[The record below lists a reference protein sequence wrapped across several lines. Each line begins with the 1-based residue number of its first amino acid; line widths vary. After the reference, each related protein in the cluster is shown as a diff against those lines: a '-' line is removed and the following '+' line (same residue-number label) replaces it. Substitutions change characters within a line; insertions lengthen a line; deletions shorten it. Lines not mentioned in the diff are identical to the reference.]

1 MLAILAGDD
10 EIKLS
15 EQEKKDL
22 AEAVADVQALYSRS
36 IVSAATAAWV
46 NLAFVGLPI
55 VGSRAIRVMRGG
67 GRNKPRVVA
76 NGSVAGS
83 VEIIENRNPTTPQ

>member
-10 EIKLS
+10 EMKLS
-15 EQEKKDL
+15 DQEKKDL

-36 IVSAATAAWV
+36 IVSEATAAWV

-55 VGSRAIRVMRGG
+55 VGSRAIRLMRGG
-67 GRNKPRVVA
+67 GRKKPHVVA
-76 NGSVAGS
+76 NGSAAGR
-83 VEIIENRNPTTPQ
+83 VEIIEQTRPTTPQ